1 MDVLHNACDFRFCIW
16 SSQHAHTYLSMFCTF
31 HTLPLLSFFCLFLLS
46 LSFWFCQ
53 GFTLVF
59 LRLFRALFY
68 LVGWRGSGCGNRL
81 RRVRSLC
88 VRDSLFELQMSVLGG
103 CLPGLEVHGVL
114 LLLIS
119 GVGVSVLIAG
129 EEALEDFLES
139 TVISG
144 FSSGMLHFPLMCS
157 NSCTCTQCKA
167 HMPLQYS
174 NSSACVHQSIDLIQ
188 LGGAQHKRMLL

>member
-1 MDVLHNACDFRFCIW
+1 
-16 SSQHAHTYLSMFCTF
+16 
-31 HTLPLLSFFCLFLLS
+31 
-46 LSFWFCQ
+46 
-53 GFTLVF
+53 
-59 LRLFRALFY
+59 
-68 LVGWRGSGCGNRL
+68 
-81 RRVRSLC
+81 
-88 VRDSLFELQMSVLGG
+88 MSVLGG

-174 NSSACVHQSIDLIQ
+174 NSSACVHQSI
-188 LGGAQHKRMLL
+188 